1 MEAIHRVLAYVSVA
15 AVGVGILWSIA
26 LAMRPA
32 RDHRRFDR
40 FGLIVS
46 GLLVIAA
53 AAGAAQ
59 LATGAGPRED
69 LHLLYAVVAIGL
81 IPLARSFVVGTSRRE
96 GLVITA
102 AYLALGGLLF
112 RLFTTA

>member
-1 MEAIHRVLAYVSVA
+1 MISQVMPKANDNVLTTASRTSGNELFDLRLL
-15 AVGVGILWSIA
+15 VGDT
-26 LAMRPA
+26 R
-32 RDHRRFDR
+32 H
-40 FGLIVS
+40 GLIVS